1 MSLKNKKIKKLRPK
15 NYDYCTEIKKE
26 ATATQT
32 LFYFSETFL
41 FFLTISQLLQEEKFI
56 YKTGKHKKP
65 RNKFYFSPLFH
76 YFPITQTKI
85 EHKSNINLIK

>member
-1 MSLKNKKIKKLRPK
+1 MITTLKSRKKLLLHK
-15 NYDYCTEIKKE
+15 H
-26 ATATQT
+26 
-32 LFYFSETFL
+32 YFILAKHFFF
-41 FFLTISQLLQEEKFI
+41 FFLTISQLLQEEKFR

-76 YFPITQTKI
+76 YFPITQTEI

>member
-1 MSLKNKKIKKLRPK
+1 MCPK

-32 LFYFSETFL
+32 LFYLSETF
-41 FFLTISQLLQEEKFI
+41 FFLTISQLLQEEKFR

-76 YFPITQTKI
+76 CFPNTQTEI